1 MSGVVL
7 FCLVGVVV
15 ECQYDYCGLSAA
27 YGTFFLACGCRV
39 GAMAER
45 WTTFV
50 AIGERS
56 GICGFGLGLGIMN
69 AGQHYGHPALALK
82 ALIFSALPV

>member
-1 MSGVVL
+1 MG
-7 FCLVGVVV
+7 LVGVVT
-15 ECQYDYCGLSAA
+15 ECQYDDCGLSAA
-27 YGTFFLACGCRV
+27 HGTFFLACGCRV
-39 GAMAER
+39 GAMAEM

-69 AGQHYGHPALALK
+69 AGQHYGHPALTLE
-82 ALIFSALPV
+82 ALIINVLSI